1 MKKILVIAFI
11 CTLIDQVIKN
21 VLISVLPFGSSIS
34 VIDGFFK
41 ITSLENTGAAFS
53 ILSSNT
59 LLLILISIISLN
71 LIYFF
76 LIKDKKLSKFENIL
90 YGILIGGILG
100 NLIDRVVH
108 GYVIDYL
115 DFNLFG
121 YNFPVFNFADICIV
135 ISIIL
140 IVIFIFRSEKHD
152 VSSKWDR
159 WKTR

>member
-11 CTLIDQVIKN
+11 CTLVDQVIKN
-21 VLISVLPFGSSIS
+21 VLISVLSVGSSIS
-34 VIDGFFK
+34 VIDGFFS
-41 ITSLENTGAAFS
+41 ITFLENTGAAFS
-53 ILSSNT
+53 ILSSST
-59 LLLILISIISLN
+59 LFLILISIVALN

-76 LIKDKKLSKFENIL
+76 LIKGRELNRFDIIV
-90 YGILIGGILG
+90 YGVLIGGIIG

-108 GYVIDYL
+108 GSVIDYL

-140 IVIFIFRSEKHD
+140 IIISICKGEKYG
-152 VSSKWDR
+152 VSNK
-159 WKTR
+159 

>member
-1 MKKILVIAFI
+1 M
-11 CTLIDQVIKN
+11 Q
-21 VLISVLPFGSSIS
+21 
-34 VIDGFFK
+34 
-41 ITSLENTGAAFS
+41 NTGAAFS

-59 LLLILISIISLN
+59 LLLILISVLALN

-76 LIKDKKLSKFENIL
+76 LIRGKQLNNFEEII
-90 YGILIGGILG
+90 YGILIGGIIG

-108 GYVIDYL
+108 GSVIDYL

-140 IVIFIFRSEKHD
+140 IIISICKGEKD
-152 VSSKWDR
+152 GVSNK
-159 WKTR
+159 

>member
-11 CTLIDQVIKN
+11 CTLVDQVIKN
-21 VLISVLPFGSSIS
+21 VLISVLSVGSSIS
-34 VIDGFFK
+34 VIDGFFS
-41 ITSLENTGAAFS
+41 ITMLQNTGAAFS
-53 ILSSNT
+53 ILSSST
-59 LLLILISIISLN
+59 LFLILISIVALN

-76 LIKDKKLSKFENIL
+76 LIKGRELNRFDIIV
-90 YGILIGGILG
+90 YGVLIGGIIG

-108 GYVIDYL
+108 GSVIDYL

-140 IVIFIFRSEKHD
+140 IIISICKGEKYG
-152 VSSKWDR
+152 VSNK
-159 WKTR
+159 

>member
-11 CTLIDQVIKN
+11 CTLVDQVIKN
-21 VLISVLPFGSSIS
+21 VLISVLSVGSSIS
-34 VIDGFFK
+34 VIDGFFS
-41 ITSLENTGAAFS
+41 ITILQNTGAAFS

-59 LLLILISIISLN
+59 LLLILISVLALN

-76 LIKDKKLSKFENIL
+76 LIRGKQLNNFEEII
-90 YGILIGGILG
+90 YGILIGGIIG

-108 GYVIDYL
+108 GSVIDYL

-140 IVIFIFRSEKHD
+140 IIISICKGEKYG
-152 VSSKWDR
+152 VSNK
-159 WKTR
+159 

>member
-1 MKKILVIAFI
+1 MKKILVISFI
-11 CTLIDQVIKN
+11 CTLVDQVIKN
-21 VLISVLPFGSSIS
+21 VLISVLSVGSSIS
-34 VIDGFFK
+34 VIDGFFS
-41 ITSLENTGAAFS
+41 ITILQNTGADFS

-59 LLLILISIISLN
+59 LLLILISVLALN

-76 LIKDKKLSKFENIL
+76 LIRGKQLNNFEEII
-90 YGILIGGILG
+90 YGILIGGIIG

-108 GYVIDYL
+108 GSVIDYL

-140 IVIFIFRSEKHD
+140 IIISICKG
-152 VSSKWDR
+152 
-159 WKTR
+159 